1 MKRERMNN
9 KGYSLLE
16 VVIVVSLIALF
27 TGVALIGF
35 RVLNSRQVDDCVKKL
50 KMGLESNRVTTMG
63 KFESS
68 VSIYVDSKGFL
79 TLDESINGEVNTKR
93 IGDDNLKF
101 EYKIDNGTWNNV
113 PGASNKLTV
122 RFNRN
127 SGSMETPIEV
137 TDFRISLGNTNIT
150 VNIDKLTGRVSVN

>member
-27 TGVALIGF
+27 TGVAFIGF

-50 KMGLESNRVTTMG
+50 KMGLESNKVTTMG

-68 VSIYVDSKGFL
+68 VSIYVDSKGYL
-79 TLDESINGEVNTKR
+79 TLDESINGEINTKR
-93 IGDDNLKF
+93 IGDDNLKY
-101 EYKIDNGTWNNV
+101 EYKVDAGAWNNV

-122 RFNRN
+122 KFNRN
-127 SGSMETPIEV
+127 SGSVETTEV
-137 TDFRISLGNTNIT
+137 TDFRISLGNTSVT